1 MRREYHPIPNAF
13 LRFLLNRNWGRGNP
27 FVSKI
32 QNTGVSHFKEINTY
46 SHKKAQHRSTWQ
58 HTCSY
63 MPHILPGQDRGWQ
76 APLAARPTAWS
87 PKIQVVRSSS
97 AGAPSPTLLPQS
109 QEGASTLLYAQDRA
123 TGVGAAR
130 SSVLWLLSAEAALPE
145 RVAWGMEP
153 AKCQHT
159 NLAGGRNGRWF
170 QILIWLPQSF
180 KISPVGHW
188 PAPQKLKET
197 EKGHLRSSLS
207 LSVYSDAITKQQKL
221 YLASITPWQSR
232 ARSLY
237 FSPKANTAWIS
248 CSILSSQ
255 QPLTWALAS
264 KLSPSQRKMLG
275 FSSELFHNG
284 L

>member
-46 SHKKAQHRSTWQ
+46 SHKKAQHRSTQQ

-123 TGVGAAR
+123 TGGGCTQLCSLAPQCR
-130 SSVLWLLSAEAALPE
+130 SS
-145 RVAWGMEP
+145 P
-153 AKCQHT
+153 AGEGCVGDGACQVPAHKPC
-159 NLAGGRNGRWF
+159 RW
-170 QILIWLPQSF
+170 
-180 KISPVGHW
+180 
-188 PAPQKLKET
+188 T
-197 EKGHLRSSLS
+197 
-207 LSVYSDAITKQQKL
+207 
-221 YLASITPWQSR
+221 
-232 ARSLY
+232 
-237 FSPKANTAWIS
+237 
-248 CSILSSQ
+248 
-255 QPLTWALAS
+255 
-264 KLSPSQRKMLG
+264 
-275 FSSELFHNG
+275 
-284 L
+284 